1 MADFIFLMHDDASSD
16 GKDWEPYLRALKQK
30 GCFEGGSAIGEGVCV
45 RKHGMPNT
53 VSGHLTGY
61 IRVTAKSLE
70 QAKALVAG
78 NPHYEAG
85 GTVEI
90 RELPRTD

>member
-1 MADFIFLMHDDASSD
+1 MPDFIFLIHDDAEGVD
-16 GKDWEPYLRALKQK
+16 GTRWGSYFENLGPA
-30 GCFEGGSAIGEGVCV
+30 FEGGSAIGSGVCV
-45 RKHGMPNT
+45 CKDGPAPEI
-53 VSGHLTGY
+53 SSHLAGY
-61 IRVTAKSLE
+61 IRVNAKDLEHARSL
-70 QAKALVAG
+70 LSG